1 MKKKMR
7 NYLFSLVLLFLT
19 IYLYISELGI
29 QENIEML
36 LSVLGVML
44 VILQIDKSTSLTEGE
59 FILNL
64 QQTYADNDEFVELF
78 LKCWDDFNN
87 CDNETNSE
95 EIDIKT
101 LVNYLTFFESI
112 YIMLE
117 KGVVK
122 IDLLD
127 DLFGRRFFIVVNNKK
142 VQDLELIKNYKYYK
156 NIYSLHSIWKK
167 YRMKQ
172 EAKEQKQQPNYKDL
186 VINPDKKGCKNL
198 PDYKDLTTGARLKH
212 QN

>member
-1 MKKKMR
+1 MKKKKETF
-7 NYLFSLVLLFLT
+7 LFRLALFLGIIFSIRIIFSI
-19 IYLYISELGI
+19 IYFCNSELEI

-44 VILQIDKSTSLTEGE
+44 VVLQINKSTSLTEGE

-64 QQTYADNDEFVELF
+64 QQTYADNDEFVALF

-87 CDNETNSE
+87 CDNETNSK

-112 YIMLE
+112 YIMLK

-142 VQDLELIKNYKYYK
+142 VQDLELDRK
-156 NIYSLHSIWKK
+156 S
-167 YRMKQ
+167 
-172 EAKEQKQQPNYKDL
+172 
-186 VINPDKKGCKNL
+186 VV
-198 PDYKDLTTGARLKH
+198 
-212 QN
+212 